1 MWSQQDGD
9 PVAPVGRLQRLSA
22 GLGHGAGTLE
32 DHPDPTDPGE
42 LDIIAANRSGRATGL
57 TTFTPL
63 PRLWSPVVRAVLRL
77 KSWSGPDSTL
87 RRLSFIH
94 VAYWVMVDRFP
105 GESRKRRYS
114 YLMFVSN
121 FNGSWLDYIDA
132 FSRATPQ
139 KMVLL
144 WGSAFGF
151 PGPMPPRPFTDYIRG
166 NDWRLAHYF
175 SAYPGAT
182 ATEIA
187 SALRVRA
194 GLTERLPRPQ
204 ELDDAQ
210 LVRAWRGLLAD
221 VQRDL

>member
-1 MWSQQDGD
+1 MRSQQDGD

-22 GLGHGAGTLE
+22 QRGHRSSLVE
-32 DHPDPTDPGE
+32 PDSQHAD
-42 LDIIAANRSGRATGL
+42 LDIIAANRAGRATGL

-63 PRLWSPVVRAVLRL
+63 PRRWSAPVRAVLRV
-77 KSWSGPDSTL
+77 KSWSGPDKTL

-105 GESRKRRYS
+105 GESRRRRYS
-114 YLMFVSN
+114 YLLFVSN
-121 FNGSWLDYIDA
+121 FNGSWLDYIDV
-132 FSRATPQ
+132 FSRTVPQ
-139 KMVLL
+139 KMALL

-151 PGPMPPRPFTDYIRG
+151 PGAMPPRPFTDYIRS

-187 SALRVRA
+187 SALRVREGFA
-194 GLTERLPRPQ
+194 ERLARPQ
-204 ELDDAQ
+204 ELDDVQ
-210 LVRAWRGLLAD
+210 LVRAWRNLLAD

>member
-1 MWSQQDGD
+1 MRSQQDGD
-9 PVAPVGRLQRLSA
+9 AVAPVGRFRRLPAETTGRPGPES
-22 GLGHGAGTLE
+22 
-32 DHPDPTDPGE
+32 GE
-42 LDIIAANRSGRATGL
+42 LDVIAANRAGRASGL

-63 PRLWSPVVRAVLRL
+63 PRRWSPLVRTVLRV
-77 KSWSGPDSTL
+77 KSWFGPDTTL

-105 GESRKRRYS
+105 GEKKPGKYS
-114 YLMFVSN
+114 YLLFVSN
-121 FNGSWLDYIDA
+121 FNGSWLDYIDV
-132 FSRATPQ
+132 FSRAVPQ

-166 NDWRLAHYF
+166 NDWHLAHYF

-187 SALRVRA
+187 SALRVRQ
-194 GLTERLPRPQ
+194 GFRDRHLSLPH
-204 ELDDAQ
+204 ELDDVQ
-210 LVRAWRGLLAD
+210 LARAWRSLLTE